1 MTSFSLSL
9 SGHNEPQKEGAS
21 FQLEYRKRFVEKVI
35 VAPSQEHKQITK
47 TFKAPKTA

>member
-1 MTSFSLSL
+1 MLHL
-9 SGHNEPQKEGAS
+9 GHNEPQREGVS
-21 FQLEYRKRFVEKVI
+21 FQLEYRKRFVEKII